1 MASKK
6 ACMICG
12 KEKAGIDVQEDWVIT
27 AMRWFKENI
36 THNAKGYKIVV
47 CKECMPKYAKMRSKF
62 QRRQMFYV
70 GLGIVFTLTIA
81 IVSGGRYLGIISYG
95 IVITLFLYALS
106 LVSYVP
112 GLKRPAST
120 QDSPKSRR

>member
-1 MASKK
+1 
-6 ACMICG
+6 MICG
-12 KEKAGIDVQEDWVIT
+12 KEKAGTEVQEDWIIAT
-27 AMRWFKENI
+27 MRWFKENI
-36 THNAKGYKIVV
+36 THNVKGYKIVV
-47 CKECMPKYAKMRSKF
+47 CKECMPKYTKMRTKF
-62 QRRQMFYV
+62 QRKQMFYV

-106 LVSYVP
+106 LISYVP
-112 GLKRPAST
+112 GLKSSSSA